1 MSFAF
6 YTHVGKR
13 WEADMERIVQTT
25 KNKPI
30 DENVLEFLILL
41 IEADM
46 ELQDSSMGDKEN

>member
-1 MSFAF
+1 
-6 YTHVGKR
+6 
-13 WEADMERIVQTT
+13 MERIVQTT

-46 ELQDSSMGDKEN
+46 ELQDSSMGDEEN

>member
-1 MSFAF
+1 
-6 YTHVGKR
+6 
-13 WEADMERIVQTT
+13 MERIVQTT